1 MEKYNIGDVWW
12 TYFPYSDK
20 DDYKRR
26 PAIVINDET
35 IAILTMYVTSQ
46 NKENN
51 PYSILIQDWKE
62 AGLSKE
68 SWTRIDKIVR
78 LDEQDMDRK
87 IGELSQR
94 DLTKILQLAKEALSN
109 ASHEFSLLAIVD
121 TNGRYLQVFD
131 DRWES
136 WLFPYARSTDNN
148 KADMD
153 NYASKLLDE
162 EVVTEYVTGSKHCKY
177 SVSDNVYK
185 IYNHKLYKLSL
196 NDIPE
201 NMNEQTF
208 EVNGIKYRWMSIQE
222 MEKDERIMEVNEEVV
237 AFVKKKC

>member
-26 PAIVINDET
+26 PAIVIDDET

-62 AGLSKE
+62 AGLPKE

-94 DLTKILQLAKEALSN
+94 DLKKILQLAKEALN
-109 ASHEFSLLAIVD
+109 NILHEFSLLAIVD
-121 TNGRYLQVFD
+121 SNGRYLQMFD
-131 DRWES
+131 HRWNS
-136 WLFPYARSTDNN
+136 WLFPYTRSTDPKGARDFCSLYFLRGNN
-148 KADMD
+148 SCG
-153 NYASKLLDE
+153 NR
-162 EVVTEYVTGSKHCKY
+162 VWEYG
-177 SVSDNVYK
+177 
-185 IYNHKLYKLSL
+185 
-196 NDIPE
+196 IP
-201 NMNEQTF
+201 
-208 EVNGIKYRWMSIQE
+208 S
-222 MEKDERIMEVNEEVV
+222 
-237 AFVKKKC
+237 

>member
-26 PAIVINDET
+26 PAIVIDDET

-51 PYSILIQDWKE
+51 PYSILIQDWQE
-62 AGLSKE
+62 AGLPKE

-94 DLTKILQLAKEALSN
+94 DLKKILQLAKEALN
-109 ASHEFSLLAIVD
+109 NILHEFSLLAIVD
-121 TNGRYLQVFD
+121 SNGRYLQMFD
-131 DRWES
+131 HRWNS
-136 WLFPYARSTDNN
+136 WLFPYTRSTDNN

-153 NYASKLLDE
+153 KFASKLLTN
-162 EVVTEYVTGSKHCKY
+162 EVLTEYVTCSKHCKY

-196 NDIPE
+196 NNIPE
-201 NMNEQTF
+201 NMKEQTF
-208 EVNGIKYRWMSIQE
+208 EINGIK
-222 MEKDERIMEVNEEVV
+222 
-237 AFVKKKC
+237 

>member
-1 MEKYNIGDVWW
+1 VEKYNIGDVWW

-26 PAIVINDET
+26 PAIVIDDET

-51 PYSILIQDWKE
+51 PYSIPIQDWKE
-62 AGLSKE
+62 AGLPKE

-94 DLTKILQLAKEALSN
+94 DLMKILQLAKEALN
-109 ASHEFSLLAIVD
+109 NILHEFSLLAIVD
-121 TNGRYLQVFD
+121 SNGRYLQMFD
-131 DRWES
+131 DRWKS

-148 KADMD
+148 KTDMD
-153 NYASKLLDE
+153 NYASKLLAK
-162 EVVTEYVTGSKHCKY
+162 EVVTEYVTCSKHCKY

-201 NMNEQTF
+201 NMKE
-208 EVNGIKYRWMSIQE
+208 
-222 MEKDERIMEVNEEVV
+222 
-237 AFVKKKC
+237 

>member
-109 ASHEFSLLAIVD
+109 TSHEFSLLAIVD